1 MTLYTFTIHTKS
13 GNRIFFYDVD
23 TKLYNLLRDWLDTKK
38 APYPRNS
45 IQFTY
50 KNPNYTDS
58 KPSTYYFGPSDF
70 VEYYEVS
77 SKKVV
82 K

>member
-13 GNRIFFYDVD
+13 GNKIFFYDVN
-23 TKLYNLLRDWLDTKK
+23 TILYDLLRGWLDTKEYG
-38 APYPRNS
+38 P
-45 IQFTY
+45 IQFSY
-50 KNPNYTDS
+50 ANPNYTDS
-58 KPSTYYFGPSDF
+58 KPTTYYFGPSDF